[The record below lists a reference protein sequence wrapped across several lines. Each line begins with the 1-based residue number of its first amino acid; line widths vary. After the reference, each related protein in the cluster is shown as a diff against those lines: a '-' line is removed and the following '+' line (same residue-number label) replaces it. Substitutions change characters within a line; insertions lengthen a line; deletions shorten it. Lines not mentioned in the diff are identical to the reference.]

1 MISLFT
7 DTLDEPCHHAFLSFH
22 KPGFL
27 QFLEHSEDVC
37 VEDLEESD
45 LCSPAF
51 FLFLEYNFYFF
62 VCLVDD
68 WTFKR
73 MLDLNGDLSLDSEPP
88 PPGLTWSVP
97 WLVGSVVSTAY
108 ALCGFPSVDPI
119 SSWSENVYKT
129 QSASSPVSLLSCLP
143 VGIIPAVSL
152 H

>member
-1 MISLFT
+1 MSHVIMPS
-7 DTLDEPCHHAFLSFH
+7 FLSINLVSFSSWNIVRMSVS
-22 KPGFL
+22 KTLRSLTFVLFL
-27 QFLEHSEDVC
+27 QQF
-37 VEDLEESD
+37 
-45 LCSPAF
+45 CSPAF

-129 QSASSPVSLLSCLP
+129 LSLPPLQSLSIKLSACWYYT
-143 VGIIPAVSL
+143 SC
-152 H
+152 